1 MRDQRC
7 VMFSKERA
15 LDFEEVQQIGHLLEV
30 RRHVRVVPTEM
41 DIVEL
46 DIDDVLDAVIELA
59 EFFVRSRGGPRA
71 ESNGHRSRG
80 RKIDDIGGL
89 LRIGVRKVATS

>member
-1 MRDQRC
+1 
-7 VMFSKERA
+7 MFSKERA
-15 LDFEEVQQIGHLLEV
+15 LVFEEVQQIGHLLEV
-30 RRHVRVVPTEM
+30 RRHVRVVPTKM

-59 EFFVRSRGGPRA
+59 GFFVRSRGGPRA
-71 ESNGHRSRG
+71 ESNGHRSRSC
-80 RKIDDIGGL
+80 KIDDIGGL